1 MESLIDIED
10 FPGRSDRHDNQHHP
24 DRHDHY
30 DDGDH
35 IHDDA
40 AAVMTMTRLTMI
52 IAMTIKTS
60 MGLFVMQMMFMILV
74 MNQYYC
80 QCTEFIV
87 KLQRSNGLTHQKNG
101 LTNRSD

>member
-10 FPGRSDRHDNQHHP
+10 FPGRSDRHHHHHHP
-24 DRHDHY
+24 DHHDHY

-52 IAMTIKTS
+52 IAMTMKTS
-60 MGLFVMQMMFMILV
+60 MEFFVMQMMFMILV
-74 MNQYYC
+74 KNQYY
-80 QCTEFIV
+80 
-87 KLQRSNGLTHQKNG
+87 
-101 LTNRSD
+101 